1 MSVMLRLLIKVAAV
15 FVLPVFAVANTVV
28 TVSAT
33 GSDRDS
39 AIDAALSTAL
49 VETLGSQVFS
59 VTTMNGDQFHSMAT
73 AVTSGRVHSYDLL
86 EEREIYDGV
95 HLRLQVTLAEKDV
108 AGIVPEEIETWDQ
121 RIEDMRSWD
130 QAQQAVGEYRR
141 LLDEFLI
148 GPRHQLNA
156 GYAIVLRSYDVS
168 AVDVHQVKGH
178 IYVDI
183 IVNQSWWDAY
193 YRLVRM
199 IVPQGNQIIQEGP
212 LKVFNDTAAVDLVS
226 SGRVDK
232 SLRYDL
238 AHPLPV
244 RLSVGRNVSNF
255 ILYKNALLVSAQP
268 MTEDSAQTGY
278 QQSQATR
285 GEISLTKG
293 NVVGGDAKID
303 KRKSDLQCGSVERG
317 GSAVYCGHRFTV
329 KIPFEAENEAEVIET
344 MRRGVKAE
352 LSLYG
357 NHVCEYDCHLLADNP
372 EDDSDANEML
382 KQFLSRYLK

>member
-1 MSVMLRLLIKVAAV
+1 MSVMLRFLFNVGVA
-15 FVLPVFAVANTVV
+15 FFLPVLAVANTVV
-28 TVSAT
+28 TVGAT

-39 AIDAALSTAL
+39 AIESALSRAL

-73 AVTSGRVHSYDLL
+73 AVTSGRVHSYELL
-86 EEREIYDGV
+86 EEREIFDGV
-95 HLRLQVTLAEKDV
+95 HVRLQVTLTEKDI
-108 AGIVPEEIETWDQ
+108 AGIVPEEIKTWDQ
-121 RIEDMRSWD
+121 RIEDVRSWD
-130 QAQQAVGEYRR
+130 QAQQSVGEYRR
-141 LLDEFLI
+141 LLDEFLV

-156 GYAIVLRSYDVS
+156 GYAIVLRSYYVS
-168 AVDVHQVKGH
+168 AVDAHQIKGH

-183 IVNQSWWDAY
+183 IVNQSWWDTY
-193 YRLVRM
+193 YRLVR
-199 IVPQGNQIIQEGP
+199 ILAPQGNQVIPEGP
-212 LKVFNDTAAVDLVS
+212 LKVFNDTAAVDLAS
-226 SGRVDK
+226 SRRVDQ

-303 KRKSDLQCGSVERG
+303 KRKSDLQCGSVQQG
-317 GSAVYCGHRFTV
+317 ASAVYCGQSFTV
-329 KIPFEAENEAEVIET
+329 KIPFEAANEAEVIEV
-344 MRRGVKAE
+344 MQRGVRAE

-357 NHVCEYDCHLLADNP
+357 NNTCEHDCDLFDDDRTDDTDPNELLKP
-372 EDDSDANEML
+372 LLL
-382 KQFLSRYLK
+382 KYMR

>member
-1 MSVMLRLLIKVAAV
+1 MSVMLRFLITGAVALL
-15 FVLPVFAVANTVV
+15 LPVFAVANTVV
-28 TVSAT
+28 TVGAT

-39 AIDAALSTAL
+39 AIDAALSKAL

-73 AVTSGRVHSYDLL
+73 AVTSGRVHSYDLI
-86 EEREIYDGV
+86 EEREIFDGV
-95 HLRLQVTLAEKDV
+95 HVRLQVTLAEKDI

-121 RIEDMRSWD
+121 RFEDVRSWD
-130 QAQQAVGEYRR
+130 QAQQSVGEYRR
-141 LLDEFLI
+141 LLDEFLV
-148 GPRHQLNA
+148 GPRHQLHA

-168 AVDVHQVKGH
+168 AVDVHRITGH

-183 IVNQSWWDAY
+183 IVNQSWWDTY
-193 YRLVRM
+193 YRLVRTLA
-199 IVPQGNQIIQEGP
+199 PQGNQVIPEGP
-212 LKVFNDTAAVDLVS
+212 LKVSSDTAAVDLVS
-226 SGRVDK
+226 TGRVDK

-255 ILYKNALLVSAQP
+255 ILYKNALLVAAQP

-278 QQSQATR
+278 QRSQATR

-293 NVVGGDAKID
+293 NVVSGDARID
-303 KRKSDLQCGSVERG
+303 KEKSDLQCGSLERG
-317 GSAVYCGHRFTV
+317 ASAVYCGHRFTV
-329 KIPFEAENEAEVIET
+329 KIRYEAANEAEVIEI

-357 NHVCEYDCHLLADNP
+357 NHVCEHDCYLLDDDSA
-372 EDDSDANEML
+372 DDSDANELL
-382 KQFLSRYLK
+382 KQFFLKYRQ

>member
-1 MSVMLRLLIKVAAV
+1 MSVMLRFLFNVGVA
-15 FVLPVFAVANTVV
+15 FFLPVLAVANTVV
-28 TVSAT
+28 TVGAT

-39 AIDAALSTAL
+39 AIEAALSRAF

-73 AVTSGRVHSYDLL
+73 AVTSGRVHSYELL
-86 EEREIYDGV
+86 EEREIFDGV
-95 HLRLQVTLAEKDV
+95 HVRLQVTLTEKDI
-108 AGIVPEEIETWDQ
+108 AGIVPEEIKTWDQ
-121 RIEDMRSWD
+121 RIDGVRSWD
-130 QAQQAVGEYRR
+130 QAQQSVGEYRR

-168 AVDVHQVKGH
+168 AVDVHQIKGH
-178 IYVDI
+178 IYVDV
-183 IVNQSWWDAY
+183 IVNQSWWDTY
-193 YRLVRM
+193 YRLVRT
-199 IVPQGNQIIQEGP
+199 IVPQGNQVIPEGP
-212 LKVFNDTAAVDLVS
+212 LKVFNGTAAVDSAS
-226 SGRVDK
+226 SRRVDK
-232 SLRYDL
+232 GLRYDL

-293 NVVGGDAKID
+293 NVVGGDARID
-303 KRKSDLQCGSVERG
+303 RRKSDLQCGSVQQG
-317 GSAVYCGHRFTV
+317 ASAVYCGQRFTV
-329 KIPFEAENEAEVIET
+329 KIPFEASNEAEVIET
-344 MRRGVKAE
+344 MQRGVRAE

-357 NHVCEYDCHLLADNP
+357 NNTCERDCDLFDDDRAEDPDPNKLLRQLL
-372 EDDSDANEML
+372 L
-382 KQFLSRYLK
+382 KYKR

>member
-1 MSVMLRLLIKVAAV
+1 MNVMLRFLINVLAAL
-15 FVLPVFAVANTVV
+15 FLPVFAVANTVV
-28 TVSAT
+28 TVGAT

-39 AIDAALSTAL
+39 AIDAALSKAL

-73 AVTSGRVHSYDLL
+73 AVTSGRVHSYDVI
-86 EEREIYDGV
+86 EEREIFDGV
-95 HLRLQVTLAEKDV
+95 HVRLQVTLTEKDIV
-108 AGIVPEEIETWDQ
+108 GIVPEEIKTWDQ
-121 RIEDMRSWD
+121 RIEDVRSWD
-130 QAQQAVGEYRR
+130 QAQQLVGEYRR

-168 AVDVHQVKGH
+168 AADVHQITGS

-183 IVNQSWWDAY
+183 IVNQSWWDTY
-193 YRLVRM
+193 YRLVHTLA
-199 IVPQGNQIIQEGP
+199 PQGNKVIPEGP
-212 LKVFNDTAAVDLVS
+212 LKVSNDTAAVDLVS
-226 SGRVDK
+226 SRRVDK

-293 NVVGGDAKID
+293 NVVGGDAEVD
-303 KRKSDLQCGSVERG
+303 KRKSDLQCGSFERG
-317 GSAVYCGHRFTV
+317 ASAVYCGHRFTV
-329 KIPFEAENEAEVIET
+329 KIPFEADNEAEVIQI

-357 NHVCEYDCHLLADNP
+357 NHVCEYDCHLLDDDPA
-372 EDDSDANEML
+372 EDSDANAML
-382 KQFLSRYLK
+382 KQLLLKYLK

>member
-1 MSVMLRLLIKVAAV
+1 MRVMLRFLINVAAAL
-15 FVLPVFAVANTVV
+15 FLPVFAVANTVV
-28 TVSAT
+28 TVGAT
-33 GSDRDS
+33 GSDRDA
-39 AIDAALSTAL
+39 AIDLALSKAL
-49 VETLGSQVFS
+49 VEALGSQVFS

-73 AVTSGRVHSYDLL
+73 TVTSGRVHSYDLI
-86 EEREIYDGV
+86 EEREIFDGV
-95 HLRLQVTLAEKDV
+95 HVRLQVTLTEKDL
-108 AGIVPEEIETWDQ
+108 AGIVPEEMKTWDQ
-121 RIEDMRSWD
+121 RIEDVRSWD

-168 AVDVHQVKGH
+168 AVDAHQIKGH

-183 IVNQSWWDAY
+183 IVNQSWWGTY
-193 YRLVRM
+193 YRLVRTLG
-199 IVPQGNQIIQEGP
+199 PQGNQVIPEGP

-226 SGRVDK
+226 SRRVDK

-278 QQSQATR
+278 QRSQATR
-285 GEISLTKG
+285 GEISLKG
-293 NVVGGDAKID
+293 NVVGGDARID
-303 KRKSDLQCGSVERG
+303 KRKSDLQCGSVEQG
-317 GSAVYCGHRFTV
+317 ASAVYCGHRFTV
-329 KIPFEAENEAEVIET
+329 KIPFESANEAEVIQI

-357 NHVCEYDCHLLADNP
+357 NHVCEYDCHLL
-372 EDDSDANEML
+372 DDDPAEESDANEML

>member
-1 MSVMLRLLIKVAAV
+1 MSVMLRFLIKAAV
-15 FVLPVFAVANTVV
+15 VLFLPVIAVANTVV
-28 TVSAT
+28 TVGAT

-39 AIDAALSTAL
+39 AIDTALSKAL

-59 VTTMNGDQFHSMAT
+59 VKTMNGDQFHSMAT

-86 EEREIYDGV
+86 EEREIFDGV
-95 HLRLQVTLAEKDV
+95 HVRLQVTLAEKDL
-108 AGIVPEEIETWDQ
+108 AGIVPEEIKTWDQ
-121 RIEDMRSWD
+121 RIEDVRSWD
-130 QAQQAVGEYRR
+130 QAQQLVGEYRR

-168 AVDVHQVKGH
+168 AVDVHQITGS

-183 IVNQSWWDAY
+183 IVNQSWWDTY
-193 YRLVRM
+193 YRLVRT
-199 IVPQGNQIIQEGP
+199 IVPQGNQVIPEGP
-212 LKVFNDTAAVDLVS
+212 LKVFNGTAAVDFAS
-226 SGRVDK
+226 SRRVDK
-232 SLRYDL
+232 GLRYDL

-293 NVVGGDAKID
+293 NVVGGDARID

-317 GSAVYCGHRFTV
+317 ASAVYCGHRFTV
-329 KIPFEAENEAEVIET
+329 KIPFEAANEAEVIQI

-357 NHVCEYDCHLLADNP
+357 NHVCEYDCHLLDDHQA
-372 EDDSDANEML
+372 DDSDANEML
-382 KQFLSRYLK
+382 KEFLSRYVK

>member
-1 MSVMLRLLIKVAAV
+1 MNVMLRFLISVAAA
-15 FVLPVFAVANTVV
+15 LIPPVFAVANTVV
-28 TVSAT
+28 TVGAT

-39 AIDAALSTAL
+39 AIDAALSKAL

-59 VTTMNGDQFHSMAT
+59 VTTMNDDQFHSMAT

-86 EEREIYDGV
+86 EEREIFDGV
-95 HLRLQVTLAEKDV
+95 HVRLQVTLAEKDI
-108 AGIVPEEIETWDQ
+108 AGIVPEEIKTWDQ
-121 RIEDMRSWD
+121 RIEDVRSWD
-130 QAQQAVGEYRR
+130 QAQQSVGEYRR
-141 LLDEFLI
+141 LLDDFLI

-168 AVDVHQVKGH
+168 AVDAHQIKGH

-183 IVNQSWWDAY
+183 IVNQSWWDTY
-193 YRLVRM
+193 YRLGYTL
-199 IVPQGNQIIQEGP
+199 IPQGSQVIPEGP
-212 LKVFNDTAAVDLVS
+212 LKVFNNTAAVNLVS
-226 SGRVDK
+226 SRRVDK

-303 KRKSDLQCGSVERG
+303 KRKSDLQCGSVEQG
-317 GSAVYCGHRFTV
+317 ASAVYCGQRFTV
-329 KIPFEAENEAEVIET
+329 KIPFEAANEAEVIEI
-344 MRRGVKAE
+344 MRHGVKAE

-357 NHVCEYDCHLLADNP
+357 NHVCEHDCYLLDDDPA
-372 EDDSDANEML
+372 DDSDANEIFKQLLL
-382 KQFLSRYLK
+382 KYLK

>member
-1 MSVMLRLLIKVAAV
+1 MSVMLRFLINVLAAL
-15 FVLPVFAVANTVV
+15 FLPVFAVANTVV
-28 TVSAT
+28 TVGAT

-39 AIDAALSTAL
+39 AIDAALSKAL

-59 VTTMNGDQFHSMAT
+59 VTTMNDDQFHSMAT
-73 AVTSGRVHSYDLL
+73 AVTSGRVYSYDLL
-86 EEREIYDGV
+86 EEREIFDGV
-95 HLRLQVTLAEKDV
+95 HVRLQVTLADKDI
-108 AGIVPEEIETWDQ
+108 AGIVPEEIKTWDQ
-121 RIEDMRSWD
+121 RIEDVRSWD
-130 QAQQAVGEYRR
+130 QAQQLVGQYRR

-168 AVDVHQVKGH
+168 AVDVHQITGS

-183 IVNQSWWDAY
+183 IVNQSWWDTY
-193 YRLVRM
+193 YRLVHTLA
-199 IVPQGNQIIQEGP
+199 PQGNQVIPEGP
-212 LKVFNDTAAVDLVS
+212 LKIFNDTAAVDLVS
-226 SGRVDK
+226 SRRVDK

-244 RLSVGRNVSNF
+244 RLSVGRNVSNL

-293 NVVGGDAKID
+293 NVVGGDAQLD
-303 KRKSDLQCGSVERG
+303 KRKSNLQCGSVERG
-317 GSAVYCGHRFTV
+317 ASAVYCGDRFTV
-329 KIPFEAENEAEVIET
+329 KIPFEAANEAEVIQI

-357 NHVCEYDCHLLADNP
+357 NHVCEYDCHLLDDDPADN
-372 EDDSDANEML
+372 SDANEML

>member
-1 MSVMLRLLIKVAAV
+1 MNVMLRFLISVAAA
-15 FVLPVFAVANTVV
+15 LIPPVFAVANTVV
-28 TVSAT
+28 TVGAT

-39 AIDAALSTAL
+39 AIDAALSKAL

-59 VTTMNGDQFHSMAT
+59 VTTMNDDQFHSMAT

-86 EEREIYDGV
+86 EEREIFDGV
-95 HLRLQVTLAEKDV
+95 HVRLQVTLAEKDI
-108 AGIVPEEIETWDQ
+108 AGIVPEEIKTWDQ
-121 RIEDMRSWD
+121 RIEDVRSWD
-130 QAQQAVGEYRR
+130 QAQQSVGEYRR

-168 AVDVHQVKGH
+168 AVDAHQIKGH

-183 IVNQSWWDAY
+183 IVNQSWWDTY
-193 YRLVRM
+193 YRLVYTL
-199 IVPQGNQIIQEGP
+199 IPQGSQVIPEGP
-212 LKVFNDTAAVDLVS
+212 LKVFNNTAAVNLVS
-226 SGRVDK
+226 SRRVDK

-293 NVVGGDAKID
+293 NVVGGDAKVD

-317 GSAVYCGHRFTV
+317 SSAVYCGQRFTV
-329 KIPFEAENEAEVIET
+329 KIPFEAANEADVIEI

-357 NHVCEYDCHLLADNP
+357 NHVCEYDCHVLDEEPA
-372 EDDSDANEML
+372 DDSDANEML